1 LVWLVSRIKVG
12 RAAPQTLLEGLKS
25 SYILS
30 ASHNIPVMSSSML
43 SSSSSSSDFAQR
55 SLGSGALPPLP
66 PIVDRRLLTQIF
78 THRSLARRPKR
89 SFEDSPDDPSPD
101 NELLVHIGDPVFSLV
116 VTDLIRDLFPHLS
129 VGPSSKVRDRLK
141 HTATLAR
148 VAVLYRLHERL
159 HVQTAQVSEVK
170 ASQNA
175 QAEVFK
181 AYVGGLYRE
190 QGMGPVNE
198 WLRSLFQLYVQDA
211 YENIRREHL
220 LPPMQPPHAYT
231 LRSVS

>member
-1 LVWLVSRIKVG
+1 
-12 RAAPQTLLEGLKS
+12 
-25 SYILS
+25 
-30 ASHNIPVMSSSML
+30 MSLPAHPSPSPNF
-43 SSSSSSSDFAQR
+43 SQR
-55 SLGSGALPPLP
+55 SFGSGGLPPLP
-66 PIVDRRLLTQIF
+66 HIRDRRLQTQIF

-101 NELLVHIGDPVFSLV
+101 NEQWVYYYSLRERRHSPDSGLRGRLVHIGDPVFSLV
-116 VTDLIRDLFPHLS
+116 VTDLIRDLFPNLS
-129 VGPSSKVRDRLK
+129 VGPFLLRDRLK

-148 VAVLYRLHERL
+148 VAVLYRLHDRL
-159 HVQTAQVSEVK
+159 LVQTAQANEVK
-170 ASQNA
+170 GSQNA

-190 QGMGPVNE
+190 QGMGPVND
-198 WLRSLFQLYVQDA
+198 WLRSLFQLYVLDA

-220 LPPMQPPHAYT
+220 LPPVQTSHAPT